1 LKEEDKIKQYKA
13 LLLKENK
20 KQNLISRKQENNIDN
35 HIRDCLSASPFL
47 SSNIIDLGS
56 GGGLPGIPLAIT
68 NPKKKIYLVEASQK
82 KCSFLLHTKNQLELA
97 NLSVINERGEN
108 LQPGNFNTPLDIITR
123 AFGSAAK
130 TIKTTEK
137 ILENP
142 QNLLKLMKTD
152 EALKEEK
159 LPKNYEI
166 KKIEDLDSKG
176 KDKRRILVTIGIK
189 KDV

>member
-1 LKEEDKIKQYKA
+1 MLA
-13 LLLKENK
+13 LEK
-20 KQNLISRKQENNIDN
+20 NLI
-35 HIRDCLSASPFL
+35 
-47 SSNIIDLGS
+47 
-56 GGGLPGIPLAIT
+56 
-68 NPKKKIYLVEASQK
+68 
-82 KCSFLLHTKNQLELA
+82 
-97 NLSVINERGEN
+97 
-108 LQPGNFNTPLDIITR
+108 
-123 AFGSAAK
+123 
-130 TIKTTEK
+130 EK

-159 LPKNYEI
+159 IPKNYEI